1 MEYDSSSRPAAPNPS
16 SMDDPEATSSRGEAT
31 REALLQAAI
40 AQFSELGYH
49 AASSRKLAAAAGVN
63 QALIGYHFG
72 GKRGLYVAVFEH
84 IGAAMSGSLGPA
96 AAAVQTL
103 MDDGEATR
111 QELLDGLLVIVD
123 RAVGMFTSP
132 RMASWAKLIVR
143 EQQNPSEAFD
153 VVWQRFMSPIVG
165 VLCRLLATLRRDSP
179 ESPQIRLM
187 ALTILGQALVF
198 RIARETTRRLLGWD
212 EIEVEEIAAIKLCI
226 HQNIR
231 AMLAEEHAS

>member
-1 MEYDSSSRPAAPNPS
+1 MKQPAASHPPVPPS
-16 SMDDPEATSSRGEAT
+16 PSENDTQVPSSRGDAT

-40 AQFSELGYH
+40 EQFSELGYH
-49 AASSRKLAAAAGVN
+49 AASSRRLADAAGVN

-84 IGAAMSGSLGPA
+84 IGAAMAGSLGPA
-96 AAAVQTL
+96 AMAVQAL
-103 MDDGEATR
+103 MEDGETDREA
-111 QELLDGLLVIVD
+111 LLNGLLAIVD
-123 RAVGMFTSP
+123 RAVDMFTSP
-132 RMASWAKLIVR
+132 RTAAWAKLIVR
-143 EQQNPSEAFD
+143 EQQDPSEAFD
-153 VVWQRFMSPIVG
+153 LVWQRFMSRIVG
-165 VLCRLLATLRRDSP
+165 VLCRLLATLRNESP

-187 ALTILGQALVF
+187 AITILGQALVF
-198 RIARETTRRLLGWD
+198 RIARETTLRLLGWD